1 MSEKKTKIGVFG
13 GTFNPPHLGHVRL
26 AKEAAEKIGADK
38 MLIIPSCIPPHKMPG
53 KLASGD
59 ERMQMCRLAFEDEIF
74 EISSIELDRGDKSY
88 TVETLREL
96 KKIYPGSELYFII
109 GSDMLETFT
118 QWYRWEEILTLAKI
132 CAASR
137 EKGFEA
143 DLSVYTPEQRERI
156 IFLETE
162 PLEVSSTQIRVE
174 IAKNGTPGFINP
186 KVLKYIEEN
195 GLYDDGL
202 SDYRKILAEKLD
214 DYRIYHSECV
224 SECASVLAEK
234 YGADPEKARLAGLM
248 HDVMKNADADGHFEY
263 IEKSGEKLTAVDI
276 SNPKVWHQISG
287 AAYLR
292 ENGIVTDEEI
302 LGAVRWHTTGKAGMT
317 LLEKIVYVADFIS
330 ADRDYPD
337 VGVVRKL
344 ADKSLEDAILYTSRY
359 TVNKLASKNLPI
371 HPATVECYND
381 MIINSQT
388 LSKG

>member
-1 MSEKKTKIGVFG
+1 MNGKNKKIGIFG

-26 AKEAAEKIGADK
+26 AKEAAEKIGAEK
-38 MLIIPSCIPPHKMPG
+38 VIIIPSCIPPHKMPG

-59 ERMQMCRLAFEDEIF
+59 ERMEMCRLAFEDELF

-96 KKIYPGSELYFII
+96 KRIHPDSELYFII
-109 GSDMLETFT
+109 GSDMLATFT
-118 QWYRWEEILTLAKI
+118 GWYKWEEILTLAHI

-137 EKGFEA
+137 EKGFKA
-143 DLSVYTPEQRERI
+143 DLSVFTPEQRERI

-162 PLEVSSTQIRVE
+162 PLEISSTQIRVE
-174 IAKNGTPGFINP
+174 IAKNGTPDYMNS
-186 KVLKYIEEN
+186 KVLKYIEDN

-202 SDYRKILAEKLD
+202 SAYRKILTEKLD
-214 DYRIYHSECV
+214 DYRMYHSECV
-224 SECASVLAEK
+224 SECAAVLAEK

-248 HDVMKNADADGHFEY
+248 HDVMKNADTDGHFKY

-287 AAYLR
+287 AAYLK
-292 ENGIVTDEEI
+292 ESGIVTDEEI

-317 LLEKIVYVADFIS
+317 LIEKIVYVADFIS

-344 ADKSLEDAILYTSRY
+344 ADKSLEEAILYTSRY
-359 TVNKLASKNLPI
+359 TVNKLATKNLPI

-381 MIINSQT
+381 MIINSER
-388 LSKG
+388 G

>member
-1 MSEKKTKIGVFG
+1 MSGKKTKICIFG

-26 AKEAAEKIGADK
+26 VNEAADRIGADK
-38 MLIIPSCIPPHKMPG
+38 VMIIPSCIPPHKMAG
-53 KLASGD
+53 KLASGE
-59 ERMQMCRLAFEDEIF
+59 ERMEMCRLAFKGECF

-96 KKIYPGSELYFII
+96 KKIYPDGELYFII

-118 QWYRWEEILTLAKI
+118 RWYRWEEILSLATI

-137 EKGFEA
+137 EDGFRA
-143 DLSVYTPEQRERI
+143 DLSAYTPEQRERI
-156 IFLETE
+156 IFLDIE

-174 IAKNGTPGFINP
+174 IAKNGTSKFIDSD
-186 KVLKYIEEN
+186 VLGYIREN

-202 SDYRKILAEKLD
+202 SDYRKILSEKLD

-224 SECASVLAEK
+224 SECAAVLAEK
-234 YGADPEKARLAGLM
+234 YGADPEKSRLAGLM
-248 HDVMKNADADGHFEY
+248 HDVMKNADTNEHFEY
-263 IEKSGEKLTAVDI
+263 IEKSGEKLTEVDY

-287 AAYLR
+287 AAFLR
-292 ENGIVTDEEI
+292 ESGIISDEEI
-302 LGAVRWHTTGKAGMT
+302 LGAVRWHTTGKADMT

-344 ADKSLEDAILYTSRY
+344 ADESLESAILYTSRY

-381 MIINSQT
+381 MIIHSE
-388 LSKG
+388 KG

>member
-1 MSEKKTKIGVFG
+1 MSEKQIKIGVFG

-26 AKEAAEKIGADK
+26 AKEAAEIIGAEK
-38 MLIIPSCIPPHKMPG
+38 VLIIPSCIPPHKMPG
-53 KLASGD
+53 KLADGS
-59 ERMQMCRLAFEDEIF
+59 ERMEMCRLAFSDEIF
-74 EISSIELDRGDKSY
+74 EISSAELDRGDKSY

-96 KKIYPGSELYFII
+96 KKIYPDAELYFII

-118 QWYRWEEILTLAKI
+118 KWYKWEEILTLATI

-137 EKGFEA
+137 ESGFKA
-143 DLSVYTPEQRERI
+143 DLSVFTPEQRERI
-156 IFLETE
+156 VFLDIE

-174 IAKNGTPGFINP
+174 IAKNGTPELLNP
-186 KVLKYIEEN
+186 EVLKYIKEN

-202 SDYRKILAEKLD
+202 AGYRKILTQKLD
-214 DYRIYHSECV
+214 DYRMYHSECV
-224 SECASVLAEK
+224 SECAAVLAEK

-263 IEKSGEKLTAVDI
+263 IEKSGEKLTPVDI

-287 AAYLR
+287 AAYLK
-292 ENGIVTDEEI
+292 ENGIITDEEI
-302 LGAVRWHTTGKAGMT
+302 LGAVRWHTTGRAGMT

-337 VGVVRKL
+337 VGIVRRL
-344 ADKSLEDAILYTSRY
+344 AAESLEGAILYTSRY
-359 TVNKLASKNLPI
+359 TVNKLVSNNMPV

-381 MIINSQT
+381 MIINSG
-388 LSKG
+388 KG

>member
-1 MSEKKTKIGVFG
+1 MSGKKTKICIFG
-13 GTFNPPHLGHVRL
+13 GTFNPPHLGHARL
-26 AKEAAEKIGADK
+26 VNEAADRIGADK
-38 MLIIPSCIPPHKMPG
+38 VMIIPSCIPPHKMAG
-53 KLASGD
+53 KLASGE
-59 ERMQMCRLAFEDEIF
+59 ERMEMCRLAFKGDRF

-96 KKIYPGSELYFII
+96 KKIYPDGELYFII

-118 QWYRWEEILTLAKI
+118 RWYRWEEILSLATI

-137 EKGFEA
+137 EDGFRA
-143 DLSVYTPEQRERI
+143 DLSAYTPEQRERI
-156 IFLETE
+156 IFLDIE

-174 IAKNGTPGFINP
+174 IAKNGTSELIDAD
-186 KVLKYIEEN
+186 VLGYIREN

-202 SDYRKILAEKLD
+202 SDYRKILSEKLD

-224 SECASVLAEK
+224 SECAAVLAEK
-234 YGADPEKARLAGLM
+234 YGADPEKSRLAGLM
-248 HDVMKNADADGHFEY
+248 HDVMKNADTNEHFEY
-263 IEKSGEKLTAVDI
+263 IEKSGEKLTAVDY

-287 AAYLR
+287 AAFLR
-292 ENGIVTDEEI
+292 ESGIISDEEI
-302 LGAVRWHTTGKAGMT
+302 LGAVRWHTTGKADMT

-344 ADKSLEDAILYTSRY
+344 ADESLESAILYTSRY

-381 MIINSQT
+381 MIIHSE
-388 LSKG
+388 KG

>member
-1 MSEKKTKIGVFG
+1 MKIGVFG

-26 AKEAAEKIGADK
+26 AKETADRLGMEKV
-38 MLIIPSCIPPHKMPG
+38 LIIPSCIPPHKMPG
-53 KLASGD
+53 KLADGN
-59 ERMQMCRLAFEDEIF
+59 ERIEMCRLAFSEDERF

-96 KKIYPGSELYFII
+96 KKIYSDAELYFII

-118 QWYRWEEILTLAKI
+118 KWYRWEEILTLAYI

-143 DLSVYTPEQRERI
+143 DLLEFTPEQRERI
-156 IFLETE
+156 VFLGIE

-174 IAKNGTPGFINP
+174 IAKNGTPEFLNSE
-186 KVLKYIEEN
+186 VLKYIKEN

-202 SDYRKILAEKLD
+202 SDYRKILREKLD
-214 DYRIYHSECV
+214 DYRMYHSECV
-224 SECASVLAEK
+224 SECAAVLAEK

-287 AAYLR
+287 AAYLK
-292 ENGIVTDEEI
+292 ENGIITDEEI
-302 LGAVRWHTTGKAGMT
+302 LGAVRWHTTGRAGMT

-344 ADKSLEDAILYTSRY
+344 AEKSLEDAILYTSRY
-359 TVNKLASKNLPI
+359 TVNKLAANNMPI

-381 MIINSQT
+381 MIINSKT
-388 LSKG
+388 LLKG